1 MCLRVFS
8 FSVRSG
14 KRSEDNNLIGEKT
27 YNCGERNC
35 PEMMFR
41 SRILNYKNNIFPL
54 FDLFNTVN
62 TFKKM
67 KC

>member
-41 SRILNYKNNIFPL
+41 SRILNYKIFDS
-54 FDLFNTVN
+54 FHTVN
-62 TFKKM
+62 IFKKM